1 MRHIATLLYIGL
13 VFFVSSCGQHAL
25 DSSEQE
31 VPTIAIT
38 QWTDK
43 MEIFMEYETP
53 VKSNAIK
60 FIVHLTKLTDFK
72 AITAGELILTFIHEN
87 GERILV
93 KNNEL
98 LREGIFTPIA
108 TFEISGTYNFKIEY
122 SSDDVA
128 ESFDIGEFI
137 VHQSQAEIPAEK
149 EDANGGISFL
159 KEQQWKTDFKTE
171 LSRKLNIHSSIIA
184 MGEIMPRQQSYVE
197 IVSPADGV
205 LNIQHNKTMVNP
217 GSFINRGQVALI
229 LSPPVNA
236 ANSWIEW
243 VLEYERSK
251 GEFERAQNLLKK
263 QSISVSDFEKIKYNY
278 LIQKAKYSA
287 FLAEENSKNELSFDL
302 KKNTLKI
309 KAPID
314 GSVSDI
320 SVFPGQKVMAGQKL
334 MTIIDPE
341 LVWLKINLFEKD
353 YYQIGQ
359 FPGAS
364 LTIPGLDSLIVL
376 DKTNFNV
383 VSKGNFI
390 DKQTGSIPLLVE
402 IKNPSGVLKIN
413 QAVQVELYTTAHQEE
428 LCIPKPAIY
437 DDDGRKIVF
446 VHIEGETFE
455 KRIVTTGGSYQ
466 GWVAI
471 LNGIEEGERVVTE
484 GGYQVKLAST
494 SAAIGH
500 PHTH

>member
-1 MRHIATLLYIGL
+1 MGL
-13 VFFVSSCGQHAL
+13 VFFVSSCGQNAL

-31 VPTIAIT
+31 APTIAIT

-53 VKSNAIK
+53 IKSNPIK
-60 FIVHLTKLTDFK
+60 FIVHLTKLSDFK
-72 AITAGELILTFIHEN
+72 AITDGELTLTFIHEN
-87 GERILV
+87 GERVQV
-93 KNNEL
+93 KKNEL

-108 TFEISGTYNFKIEY
+108 TFEIPGTYNFKIDF
-122 SSDDVA
+122 SSENVS

-137 VHQSQAEIPAEK
+137 VHQPVDQIPAE
-149 EDANGGISFL
+149 EEGDDGGISFL
-159 KEQQWKTDFKTE
+159 KEQQWKTEFRTE
-171 LSRKLNIHSSIIA
+171 LVRKLEIHSSILA
-184 MGEIMPRQQSYVE
+184 MGKIIPRQQSYVE

-217 GSFINRGQVALI
+217 GSFIKRGQVALI

-236 ANSWIEW
+236 ANSWIEK

-251 GEFERAQNLLKK
+251 NEFERAQNLLKK

-278 LIQKAKYSA
+278 LIQKATYSA
-287 FLAEENSKNELSFDL
+287 FLADENSQNALSFDL
-302 KKNTLKI
+302 KKNTLKM

-314 GSVSDI
+314 GIIADI

-413 QAVQVELYTTAHQEE
+413 QAVQVELYTSAHQEE
-428 LCIPKPAIY
+428 LCVPKSAIY
-437 DDDGRKIVF
+437 EDDGSKIVF

-471 LNGIEEGERVVTE
+471 LNGIEDGERVVTA
-484 GGYQVKLAST
+484 GGYQVKLASM